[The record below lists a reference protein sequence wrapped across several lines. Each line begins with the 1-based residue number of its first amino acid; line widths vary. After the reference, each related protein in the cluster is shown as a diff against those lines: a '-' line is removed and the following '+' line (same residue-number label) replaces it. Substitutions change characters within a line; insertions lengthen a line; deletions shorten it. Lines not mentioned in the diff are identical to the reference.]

1 MGHGGWRDQEERR
14 PRVWHDVRLMCDCS
28 SCRLRFHPADAQGLF
43 FACPSVACLETC
55 ATLKQSSFSVFLHKC
70 FHPLLLH
77 SDDQCSCPFRCAR
90 IVLSRP
96 WASPAASRLVSDF
109 ESLRSLTRDKS
120 MPSSPK

>member
-1 MGHGGWRDQEERR
+1 MGDQEERR

-70 FHPLLLH
+70 LHPLLLH
-77 SDDQCSCPFRCAR
+77 FSLCKDSAFTTLGFTCS
-90 IVLSRP
+90 
-96 WASPAASRLVSDF
+96 ASQASRLISDF

-120 MPSSPK
+120 M